1 MAIGKPFIVN
11 LSPRLAVCWP
21 SPLSPSLGPIRPIF

>member
-1 MAIGKPFIVN
+1 MAIGKPSNVK
-11 LSPRLAVCWP
+11 LSSRLAVCWP

>member
-1 MAIGKPFIVN
+1 MAIGKPFNLN
-11 LSPRLAVCWP
+11 LSSRFDVCWP